1 MKVNYFGYCIR
12 NHVTGKK
19 TLFDLRSFL
28 KAYCRHAGTAFKN
41 SFFHND
47 EHVYLIHHVG
57 DVFLFLITRSNE
69 LIKKVNTN
77 NISVGDISSLLEQN
91 EQLGFASYL
100 HMKEDHFGFAST
112 LLAPRVD
119 VFTAYI
125 NDLLD
130 SLGISDLNFLPQAL
144 LYQATKEEALLL
156 PHIGRTTIELSKE
169 NSFLQDMLASISAD
183 MTDTIELD
191 GIEIII
197 KPKLRKN
204 IKPIVAK
211 FLSSIPD
218 DGVDRMVMRAK
229 NEGASQMID
238 LYLVGRGAISDSV
251 DKSKETRIPYLL
263 EEKMN
268 GNSLLQGKLTEYR
281 ANEDFEETTLDVI
294 ARFTGASAWSDPL
307 SDLLQDSSDRLE
319 LVDESDRTEE

>member
-12 NHVTGKK
+12 NHVTGQKV
-19 TLFDLRSFL
+19 LFDLRGFL

-41 SFFHND
+41 NFFHND
-47 EHVYLIHHVG
+47 EHVYLIHHFG
-57 DVFLFLITRSNE
+57 DTFLFLITRSNE

-77 NISVGDISSLLEQN
+77 NISVGEINSLLEQD

-119 VFTAYI
+119 VFTTYI
-125 NDLLD
+125 NNLFE
-130 SLGISDLNFLPQAL
+130 SLGIPNLNFLPQAL
-144 LYQATKEEALLL
+144 LYQATKEEALSL

-169 NSFLQDMLASISAD
+169 NSFVQDMLASISANT
-183 MTDTIELD
+183 TDTIELD

-197 KPKLRKN
+197 KPKSRKN
-204 IKPIVAK
+204 IKPTVSK

-218 DGVDRMVMRAK
+218 DGVERMIMKAR
-229 NEGASQMID
+229 NEGASQMTD

-251 DKSKETRIPYLL
+251 DKSLETRIPSLL

-268 GNSLLQGKLTEYR
+268 TNRFLQGKLTEYR
-281 ANEDFEETTLDVI
+281 ADEGFEENSLDVI
-294 ARFTGASAWSDPL
+294 ARFTDASAWADLL
-307 SDLLQDSSDRLE
+307 SDLLQDGSDRPE
-319 LVDESDRTEE
+319 LVDESDRAEE